1 MTKEIVTV
9 KDLANYLQCHQS
21 TIYRLVKRREIPG
34 FRLGGGWRFQIDE
47 IDSWCRR
54 ATVHRGGGG
63 SARAAM

>member
-9 KDLANYLQCHQS
+9 KDLANYLQC
-21 TIYRLVKRREIPG
+21 REIPG